1 MNYLRRLILI
11 SLFLSSIVLANGFNF
26 AIEKDY
32 HQFIDSLDKAPIEV
46 RDELLAKYKI
56 NETVIQDSLN
66 VRCVG
71 RWPFGPSW
79 LIEPSDQIETDSLL
93 FLGSGSGIRIL
104 KLSNPRIP
112 QMISKI
118 DVLGLMGYGGGIV
131 KKGNL
136 LYVLSANYGL
146 EIYSIANPYQPQKL
160 GGLPI
165 REWCRDIAVKDSF
178 AYVVGW
184 DSMVRVINVA
194 NPENCFEVDSL
205 RLPEVTY
212 GIDVQGNYA
221 YVAAQT
227 SGLRIIDIS
236 NPVNISEVS
245 SIVGWRALNVL
256 ASGNLAYVAAGDA
269 GIRIISIANPL
280 SPQEVGY
287 TTSTPARDLFKIS
300 YFVYAVRDY
309 EYSSIF
315 YIVDVGDSSQ
325 PTLISSTTASGW
337 GYDVAV
343 LSPFSYGYTADHWEG
358 LHIIN
363 INDPVNP
370 RVDTALYAAGWSYDI
385 VIDNQK
391 AYIANYLSGL
401 KIVDVSN
408 PVYPSELGTY
418 DVVGPEPGM
427 MTTTA
432 KDSFAYIP
440 YFFLPPVKFIS
451 LDVSDPNNPRLAG
464 TADVINPGE
473 DMIIR
478 DSLVYVAEDYY
489 FEIFNVANP
498 RQPRWVGS
506 CNLQNDATSIF
517 LKDTLAYIGS
527 FPSPIINIKN
537 PANPEIIGSIAEG
550 PWGIAVKDTFTYLAI
565 NYGGLQIWS
574 VANPSSTYL
583 VDTVY
588 YQRGYDIVINDSFAY
603 FGGLDFRVLNISNPS
618 QSFEIGKYITPG
630 SVRRIFYADGLIYA
644 VCSEAGMVI
653 LEQLPPGIEENNRP
667 INAKS
672 IMLKIYPNPAKGVI
686 RVQVPLTFSSSL
698 RSDDS
703 SSCLPHQWGEDR
715 RREIKIFDVS
725 GKLVKVIDKVTS
737 AQEHKQEMNISLK
750 GINPGIYFLQV
761 GKEVKK
767 FLVVR

>member
-1 MNYLRRLILI
+1 MNYLKRLILI
-11 SLFLSSIVLANGFNF
+11 GLFLCSIVWAVGFNF

-46 RDELLAKYKI
+46 RGELLAKYKI
-56 NETVIQDSLN
+56 DKPFLLDSLN

-118 DVLGLMGYGGGIV
+118 DALGLMGYGGGIV

-136 LYVLSANYGL
+136 LYVLSVNYGL

-165 REWCRDIAVKDSF
+165 RAWRRDIAVKDSF
-178 AYVVGW
+178 AYIVGW

-194 NPENCFEVDSL
+194 NPDNCFEVDSL
-205 RLPEVTY
+205 RLPEVTW
-212 GIDVQGNYA
+212 GIAVQGNYA
-221 YVAAQT
+221 YVTAQG

-236 NPVNISEVS
+236 NPANISEVS
-245 SIVGWRALNVL
+245 SIGGWTALNVL

-280 SPQEVGY
+280 SPHEVGFI
-287 TTSTPARDLFKIS
+287 TSTPARDLFKIS

-309 EYSSIF
+309 ENLSIF

-325 PTLISSTTASGW
+325 PTLISSTRASGW

-343 LSPFSYGYTADHWEG
+343 LSPFSYGYTADNWEG

-370 RVDTALYAAGWSYDI
+370 RVDTALYAADWSYDV

-391 AYIANYLSGL
+391 AYIANNMAGL

-408 PVYPSELGTY
+408 PVSPSDLGTY
-418 DVVGPEPGM
+418 DVVGQEPM
-427 MTTTA
+427 MTTTTA

-440 YFFLPPVKFIS
+440 YFLLPPVKFIS

-464 TADVINPGE
+464 TTDVINPGE
-473 DMIIR
+473 DMVIR
-478 DSLVYVAEDYY
+478 DSLIYVAEDYY
-489 FEIFNVANP
+489 FEIYNVANP
-498 RQPRWVGS
+498 RQPRLVGS
-506 CNLQNDATSIF
+506 CNSLDVAGGLCISGNFAYVMGSGWTIIDISNPNSPNQIATFNQPRGGGVAI
-517 LKDTLAYIGS
+517 KDTFAYFANVYDSLNVWSI
-527 FPSPIINIKN
+527 
-537 PANPEIIGSIAEG
+537 ANPLNPYQITSVPARYW
-550 PWGIAVKDTFTYLAI
+550 PYDVVVKDTYAYVGSRF
-565 NYGGLQIWS
+565 GLQIF
-574 VANPSSTYL
+574 
-583 VDTVY
+583 D
-588 YQRGYDIVINDSFAY
+588 
-603 FGGLDFRVLNISNPS
+603 ISNPINPR
-618 QSFEIGKYITPG
+618 EIGFYSTPDYI
-630 SVRRIFYADGLIYA
+630 RRLFCDDQYIYA
-644 VCSEAGMVI
+644 ACFSAGMCI
-653 LEQLPPGIEENNRP
+653 LEKMPVGIAENEDNSTRTY
-667 INAKS
+667 NLS
-672 IMLKIYPNPAKGVI
+672 FTPNPTKGKVKISGVSEGIICIYNIAGREVGKKIIKAGLPFNQELDLSNLPQGCYIIYIKESGSI
-686 RVQVPLTFSSSL
+686 RA
-698 RSDDS
+698 
-703 SSCLPHQWGEDR
+703 G
-715 RREIKIFDVS
+715 
-725 GKLVKVIDKVTS
+725 KVII
-737 AQEHKQEMNISLK
+737 NK
-750 GINPGIYFLQV
+750 G
-761 GKEVKK
+761 
-767 FLVVR
+767 R

>member
-1 MNYLRRLILI
+1 MNYLKRLILI
-11 SLFLSSIVLANGFNF
+11 SLFLSSIVWAVGFNF

-32 HQFIDSLDKAPIEV
+32 HQFIDSLDKAPIKV

-56 NETVIQDSLN
+56 NETSIQDSLN
-66 VRCVG
+66 VSCVG

-104 KLSNPRIP
+104 RLSNPQIP

-118 DVLGLMGYGGGIV
+118 DALGLMGYGGGIV

-165 REWCRDIAVKDSF
+165 RAWRRDIAVKDSF
-178 AYVVGW
+178 AYIVGW

-194 NPENCFEVDSL
+194 NPPNCFQVDSL

-221 YVAAQT
+221 YVTAQG

-236 NPVNISEVS
+236 NPANISEVS
-245 SIVGWRALNVL
+245 SIGGWTALNVL

-287 TTSTPARDLFKIS
+287 TTRTPARDLFKVS
-300 YFVYAVRDY
+300 YFVYAVRDS
-309 EYSSIF
+309 ENLSVF
-315 YIVDVGDSSQ
+315 YMVDVSDSSQ
-325 PTLISSTTASGW
+325 PTLISSTRASGW

-343 LSPFSYGYTADHWEG
+343 LSQFSYGYTADNWEG

-370 RVDTALYAAGWSYDI
+370 RVDTSLYAADWSYDV

-391 AYIANYLSGL
+391 AYIANDLAGL
-401 KIVDVSN
+401 QIVDVSN
-408 PVYPSELGTY
+408 PSFPFDLGTY
-418 DVVGPEPGM
+418 DTIGQTPFMYTAV
-427 MTTTA
+427 A
-432 KDSFAYIP
+432 KDSFAFVPWPLWNYWMRS
-440 YFFLPPVKFIS
+440 V
-451 LDVSDPNNPRLAG
+451 DVSDPTRPRFAG
-464 TADVINPGE
+464 LPDSCPGVPE

-478 DSLVYVAEDYY
+478 DSLLFIAADYR
-489 FEIFNVANP
+489 FFIFNISHP
-498 RQPRWVGS
+498 RQPRLVGS
-506 CNLQNDATSIF
+506 CNLPENTEGLF
-517 LKDTLAYIGS
+517 LKDTFAYVASNYSGLRIL
-527 FPSPIINIKN
+527 NI
-537 PANPEIIGSIAEG
+537 ANPYSPLEIGALTTAT
-550 PWGIAVKDTFTYLAI
+550 PATGIYVKDTIAYIAVLQ
-565 NYGGLQIWS
+565 NGLKTAS
-574 VANPSSTYL
+574 VANPSAPYEIGSTPGEAID
-583 VDTVY
+583 VVV
-588 YQRGYDIVINDSFAY
+588 QDSFAY
-603 FGGLDFRVLNISNPS
+603 AGGHILRIYNVSNPGNLI
-618 QSFEIGKYITPG
+618 QVGFYQTPYDI
-630 SVRRIFYADGLIYA
+630 RRLFSSSTYIYA
-644 VCSEAGMVI
+644 VCFNAGMCI
-653 LEQLPPGIEENNRP
+653 LEQLPSGIEENNRT

-672 IMLKIYPNPAKGVI
+672 FTLKIYPNPAKGVI
-686 RVQVPLTFSSSL
+686 YIRIPPTFF
-698 RSDDS
+698 
-703 SSCLPHQWGEDR
+703 LPHQWGEDR

-725 GKLVKVIDKVTS
+725 GKLVKVEDKVTS
-737 AQEHKQEMNISLK
+737 AQEHKQEVRISLK

-767 FLVVR
+767 FLVVK